1 MTAPLDTAT
10 LYGMT
15 AAQGWSAPSTMDDH
29 ASCEEAGQLYGGA
42 FCVATHKPGVC
53 AGTKRG
59 SYHSGQPQPQAHQR
73 PSVAVPAAPAAKT
86 QQQALTEQAAN
97 AGYQQAYLAAQRLA
111 EQLGGNQGHGRVQ
124 AAAHD
129 YARAQ
134 HQHGRAV
141 ARADAARTRAQGR
154 HDTAEARNVA
164 IAKANAAAQAA
175 AITRAN
181 AAAQKQKLH
190 AAARRHPRARAQHS
204 IWTDEVTLYGL
215 VHHDPLGLYAQAAI
229 AHWTCNVAEFCRNP
243 LHPGPCKGWKHTL
256 HAVAPGAYHAFE
268 KDRVEKANNRRRAK
282 IAALK
287 AQGKPVPKGLLK
299 EITYTAPGASQAQPG
314 FTPPT
319 PQAAKDVVSNI
330 AGQVKTNVPVRAAQL
345 TDQKLAAQA
354 QALHDVVVA
363 IQGKTNVAPDAV
375 KGALT
380 KIKGKQGPGDKL
392 TDHPEVQKSISAL
405 VKNVGDKK
413 GLTDKE
419 RGTLH
424 TEITNHVEAGTPGVP
439 QGVQDALKRPAV
451 ASAPSTAVGAPGSS
465 PISII
470 QARVAL
476 KGLATLPDS
485 KRLAAYDNLTKAD
498 LPSLT
503 DNEQYLLES
512 DLKGLAGLAGSPGQ
526 GFVGRKAAEIHS
538 RLFGTGTPAPSAKPA
553 AGPTPSAPL
562 PATAAAHVKH
572 AASVASRSAP
582 GAALSK
588 THVDA
593 YGKLTRAEF
602 DSLAPATQT
611 KIRDDL
617 DAARAKFLDPK
628 KRAAADALIA
638 RFEDKGGTGKH
649 DASVL
654 FSELDNL
661 KAATDPADIA
671 NRYMSARIAAQT
683 PERRDA
689 LEAHRAALEADTTL
703 PAWLRARLHTGAP
716 GYKPAGGTDVREAL
730 AVATMQPSNSGKWYA
745 TTYQLDDLLAPS
757 DGELKKL
764 APVLQEAI
772 KERRNE
778 SVLSLLGGG
787 NNQRSTIG
795 VVLGADATKPNLDR
809 YHDLSPNAQQALV
822 KAVESVRDASNGL
835 DSGRFQVMLDKIHGV
850 SHNPMQTAA
859 IGATHD
865 HMKTHLGRIAAYTNL
880 PQKDFDALPQ
890 AHQTAIEHQ
899 LATAANSSDAHTRY
913 MAHHVQAKF
922 DGTLPTYSS
931 GAALSA
937 ALAAGIHKAD
947 HDDPDRLRTYLMLD
961 HSAYQQLNPGDQ
973 HLVDADMASLAGGS
987 EPLGD
992 RHQIQRHIDDL
1003 TGVRTPRS
1011 GDQKR
1016 AILVTDPHNRHSDS
1030 DVLTTLNPLSSKEYG
1045 ELPKAYRDA
1054 IDERVTGL
1062 SASQPAGWAKI
1073 MAQLHPGWV
1082 SPHAPAAPATT
1093 SARPNVQE
1101 VLDTL
1106 YGVHPKAHT
1115 TAQQLK
1121 AYAGIRTADFQSLQP
1136 HEQSTL
1142 LGDLSYIVTTS
1153 KGGTNAARAQKL
1165 IDYFTPPGTPSGQIP
1180 NQPINV
1186 PANAVAG
1193 QNRYPDPGGRPGML
1207 KQATSKGHS
1216 GDGFTRKINGGSG
1229 PWGKYGAAGVMLRH
1243 VDSSGVERYLM
1254 IERGPGISDPGKW
1267 QFPGGAI
1274 DSLETPHQGATRE
1287 TIEELGFKNGALD
1300 DARVHG
1306 EHVFT
1311 IQGVVGPKNGEWKYT
1326 TIAATVPNQLTPDLS
1341 THHARAETSDAKW
1354 MTIDEIRKLD
1364 KGGRLLTPLA
1374 GGALE
1379 RNVVSLYPAA
1389 APAVGRPAPVTKKL
1403 PRLTGTPS
1411 TPKPVTP
1418 HKPSRGRNLL
1428 TDKAAIDKLRQ
1439 DVKHARAQY
1448 DGKTADGR
1456 LAAIGAMQGFD
1467 DTPTVVSK
1475 SEMDRLLATGDYIE
1489 VWRGVAGTYGGKSA
1503 EAINEEMRSGPAYY
1517 GKGVFGNGYYLA
1529 GQKSVAVRYSD
1540 RTKNSLL
1547 RILIPK
1553 AAVIETHEKMAKE
1566 ASAIAKPTSAAKG
1579 SKFESGTLYDQGRYA
1594 AAKGV
1599 DGIRIDPV
1607 SYGQRSMSSHH
1618 VSKKG
1623 QEAYN
1628 WLNRSV
1634 LIIQE
1639 AE

>member
-1 MTAPLDTAT
+1 MSEIAE
-10 LYGMT
+10 LYGLD
-15 AAQGWSAPSTMDDH
+15 AARSLQVDEH
-29 ASCEEAGQLYGGA
+29 ASCQDAGQLYGGA
-42 FCVATHKPGVC
+42 YCLATHKPGVC
-53 AGTKRG
+53 AGVKRG
-59 SYHSGQPQPQAHQR
+59 GAQQQQVQPYQR
-73 PSVAVPAAPAAKT
+73 PHVAVPVAPAAKT
-86 QQQALTEQAAN
+86 RQQSDLEQAAQG
-97 AGYQQAYLAAQRLA
+97 GYAAAYQHAQQLAQ
-111 EQLGGNQGHGRVQ
+111 QLGANQGHARVQ
-124 AAAHD
+124 AAATD
-129 YARAQ
+129 YAHAL

-141 ARADAARTRAQGR
+141 ARADQLHARLQQR
-154 HDTAEARNVA
+154 HDSAEARNTA
-164 IAKANAAAQAA
+164 IDQANAARQSAA
-175 AITRAN
+175 VTRAN
-181 AAAQKQKLH
+181 AQVKRQALH
-190 AAARRHPRARAQHS
+190 KAAARHPRARAHHS
-204 IWTDEVTLYGL
+204 MWMDEVA
-215 VHHDPLGLYAQAAI
+215 LYALGQPFQFALYALVAA
-229 AHWTCNVAEFCRNP
+229 AHWGCEVGEFCRNP

-256 HAVAPGAYHAFE
+256 HAVAPGAYHAYE
-268 KDRVEKANNRRRAK
+268 KTRVEKLNERRRAK

-287 AQGKPVPKGLLK
+287 AQGKPVPKSLLK
-299 EITYTAPGASQAQPG
+299 DITYTAPGAGQAQPG

-319 PQAAKDVVSNI
+319 VQGAKDVVSNI

-363 IQGKTNVAPDAV
+363 IQGKTNVGPDTL

-392 TDHPEVQKSISAL
+392 TDHPEVQKSITNL

-419 RGTLH
+419 RGALH

-439 QGVQDALKRPAV
+439 QGVQDALKRPPV
-451 ASAPSTAVGAPGSS
+451 AGVPNTAVGAPASS

-476 KGLATLPDS
+476 KGLATMPDA

-498 LPSLT
+498 LASLT

-512 DLKGLAGLAGSPGQ
+512 DLKGLRGLAGSPGQ
-526 GFVGRKAAEIHS
+526 GFVSQKAATIHS
-538 RLFGTGTPAPSAKPA
+538 RLFGTGTGTPAPSAKPA

-716 GYKPAGGTDVREAL
+716 GYKTAGGTDVREAL

-757 DGELKKL
+757 DDELKKL

-778 SVLSLLGGG
+778 SVLSLLGAG
-787 NNQRSTIG
+787 NQRSTIA
-795 VVLGADATKPNLDR
+795 VVLGADAIKPNLDR

-835 DSGRFQVMLDKIHGV
+835 DGGRFQVMLDKIHGA
-850 SHNPMQTAA
+850 HYGPAQTAA
-859 IGATHD
+859 IDATHD
-865 HMKTHLGRIAAYTNL
+865 HLKSHLGRVTAYQNL
-880 PQKDFDALPQ
+880 SQKDFDALPQ

-922 DGTLPTYSS
+922 DGTLPAYSS

-947 HDDPDRLRTYLMLD
+947 HDDPDRLRTYLALD
-961 HSAYQQLNPGDQ
+961 HSSYQQLNGGDK

-992 RHQIQRHIDDL
+992 RHQIQRHIDAL
-1003 TGVRTPRS
+1003 KGVTPPRS

-1016 AILVTDPHNRHSDS
+1016 AILVTDPYGRHSDS

-1136 HEQSTL
+1136 HEQTTL

-1165 IDYFTPPGTPSGQIP
+1165 IDYFTPPGTPPGQIP

-1207 KQATSKGHS
+1207 KQATSKGQS
-1216 GDGFTRKINGGSG
+1216 GDGFTRKVNGGSG

-1243 VDSSGVERYLM
+1243 VDSSGTERYLM

-1287 TIEELGFKNGALD
+1287 TTEELGFKAGALD
-1300 DARVHG
+1300 SARVHG

-1326 TIAATVPNQLTPDLS
+1326 TIAATVPSQLTPDLS
-1341 THHARAETSDAKW
+1341 THHARAETSDARW

-1364 KGGRLLTPLA
+1364 KSGKLLGPLA

-1379 RNVVSLYPAA
+1379 RNVVSLYPAGT
-1389 APAVGRPAPVTKKL
+1389 PSVGRPGPVTKKL

-1411 TPKPVTP
+1411 VPKPATP
-1418 HKPSRGRNLL
+1418 HKPSTGRNLL

-1439 DVKHARAQY
+1439 DVKQARKQY

-1475 SEMDRLLATGDYIE
+1475 AEMDRLLATGDYIE
-1489 VWRGVAGTYGGKSA
+1489 VWRGVSGAGGKSA
-1503 EAINEEMRSGPAYY
+1503 EKINEEMRSGPAYY

-1529 GQKSVAVRYSD
+1529 GQKHVADRYSD
-1540 RTKNSLL
+1540 NTRNSVL

-1553 AAVIETHEKMAKE
+1553 AAVIETHEKMARE

-1579 SKFESGTLYDQGRYA
+1579 NRFETGTLYDQGRYA

-1623 QEAYN
+1623 KEAYN

-1639 AE
+1639 AQ